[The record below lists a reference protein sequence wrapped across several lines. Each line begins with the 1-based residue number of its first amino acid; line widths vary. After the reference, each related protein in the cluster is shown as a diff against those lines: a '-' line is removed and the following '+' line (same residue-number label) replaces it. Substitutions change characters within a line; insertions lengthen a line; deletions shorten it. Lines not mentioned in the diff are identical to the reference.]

1 LLLLASIKLKLG
13 IELMSKG
20 FVISLVKLSKRRNG
34 KGGCPWWHFF
44 YFNLFFKKN
53 YENNLWLK
61 VFSKPSPFCGA
72 TSHGTAAPMAPQ
84 SLPAWR
90 LVPRAASVAKGGPT
104 LRHHELWCR
113 RSVLRRLGATEGE
126 GPGRPCV
133 GGLHGAAALICGASV
148 HGAQQHLTTSI
159 PSTLAN

>member
-44 YFNLFFKKN
+44 ILTFFQKN
-53 YENNLWLK
+53 CENNLWPK

-72 TSHGTAAPMAPQ
+72 TSHGTAAQLCGAIVGGAAEP
-84 SLPAWR
+84 
-90 LVPRAASVAKGGPT
+90 ASVAPSPPRSQRGKG
-104 LRHHELWCR
+104 RAH
-113 RSVLRRLGATEGE
+113 ATV
-126 GPGRPCV
+126 P
-133 GGLHGAAALICGASV
+133 
-148 HGAQQHLTTSI
+148 
-159 PSTLAN
+159 